1 MKELTSIYIYNED
14 LQKLMAMATW
24 SKFKKWSYADMIEW
38 ILNEDRIGDIIHSN
52 LSVSQK

>member
-24 SKFKKWSYADMIEW
+24 SKFKRWSYADMIEW